1 MYLYMYIYSAGA
13 FPVSVICPPIVLLL
27 SSRLAQA
34 PDPKRLQVSS
44 RAAWKR
50 DAYGTEQELHSFT
63 AQCALRASNVH
74 TKLPEVTEEQLI
86 FHCPLVPLHH
96 VLSHSLLYL
105 LSIILLPKSTLS
117 DKVSCTYSGGSRRAN
132 NSKNN

>member
-50 DAYGTEQELHSFT
+50 DAYGTEQELHSFA

-74 TKLPEVTEEQLI
+74 TKLPEVTERLEEQLI
-86 FHCPLVPLHH
+86 FHRPLVPLYH
-96 VLSHSLLYL
+96 VFFHSLLYL
-105 LSIILLPKSTLS
+105 LSIILLPKST
-117 DKVSCTYSGGSRRAN
+117 VSCTYSGGSRRAN